1 MSKFFKLV
9 QNEYV
14 KLFSKV
20 STWILC
26 VLALLIFLIFPLLM
40 YINEKI
46 SYNYVDMP
54 GYDYKYQWELE
65 DAKAKGNQLDVEKYT
80 YLIDNDIPEGHW
92 KHYTVNQL
100 YALKRQAQTG
110 QGDLSEINQLISR
123 LETMLSQNDWR
134 AYYNMIIEEAQK
146 GLPYDPTLQFHID
159 EANYRL
165 ANGVPEDPEDDK
177 SLIITKLYTSK
188 AALEAKKS
196 SQRPDP
202 EEIQKLE
209 EQVLKYQYMLDHNII
224 IRVLEDGE
232 GVAATSSLWA
242 TLSFIPQLIIVL
254 AFVIAILAS
263 VIITS
268 EFAKGTIKLLLP
280 NPVKRSKIFLSK
292 YFAILS
298 LAFILIVLAYII
310 SVLSS
315 IVFFGAKDIGMVSL
329 SVVGGKVTAV
339 LGLVSLAGKFALSSL
354 SIFVIGTMAFMLSSL
369 LRNLALSVSLS
380 LLSLLSGSGIVAF
393 LKEVI
398 GADWARYILFAN
410 TDRIIFG
417 TSNFFDHTLT
427 FAIGAVV
434 VHMVVF
440 FLIAWDAFMRKD
452 IR

>member
-20 STWILC
+20 STWVLC
-26 VLALLIFLIFPLLM
+26 SLALLIFLLVPLLM
-40 YINEKI
+40 YT
-46 SYNYVDMP
+46 SYNDGNRYTSMP
-54 GYDYKYQWELE
+54 EYNDKYDWLLE
-65 DAKAKGNQLDVEKYT
+65 VAKKEGNQLDVEKYT

-134 AYYNMIIEEAQK
+134 AYYNMKIEEAQI
-146 GLPYDPTLQFHID
+146 GLPNNPGLQFVIE

-209 EQVLKYQYMLDHNII
+209 EQVLKYQYMLDHNIY
-224 IRVLEDGE
+224 RVLESGE
-232 GVAATSSLWA
+232 AGSSTSLLWYALSSL
-242 TLSFIPQLIIVL
+242 PQLIIVL

-280 NPVKRSKIFLSK
+280 NPVKRYKIFLSK

-298 LAFILIVLAYII
+298 LALILVVLAYII

-315 IVFFGAKDIGMVSL
+315 LMFFGAKDIGMVSL